1 MADGQFVP
9 KGEWEARKAT
19 AGVEF
24 RKAAEALRR
33 DVLASCPDGSRDAVA
48 AALDAGL
55 ERLRERMS
63 VALDRS

>member
-9 KGEWEARKAT
+9 KPEWEARKAK

-33 DVLASCPDGSRDAVA
+33 DVLANCPDEAREAVA
-48 AALDAGL
+48 AALDAEL
-55 ERLRERMS
+55 ERLRERLS
-63 VALDRS
+63 GALDRP